1 MMLRPALAKDVPAMA
16 NVAAQAYSQ
25 AFAGI
30 LEPEALAQRN
40 AAFFEAHFAP
50 RVDRVHLAEQD
61 GQVLGYSLVS
71 DGHLDQLFIAPQSQG
86 KGIGAALLAQAE
98 AAGTRS
104 LECFRYNQDARAFYE
119 AKGWRLTRSYERE
132 FAGKVHAFVFYE
144 KPVTLSGA
152 AKREAPPAAAVS
164 AATSKM
170 REEALSCGACA
181 ARFLAEGL
189 APALAAGQAM
199 RARDLRHLDVLGR
212 GSSGHAGAVLRY
224 AFARAGGLTLSSA
237 MPSAAADDRVLA
249 HLADSAL
256 LVISQSGQSPD
267 LLRYAKAARR
277 AGAYTV
283 ALINAD
289 DSPLQA
295 CVDLRVPLCAG
306 TEHSVAA
313 TKSVLL
319 SVLAGLA
326 VLAGFHGDQVLLA
339 ALRQMPQRLEQ
350 AADCDWSALG
360 AVLSGA
366 RAAYFIGRGADLGIV
381 KELALKTAE
390 VLGIPAL
397 AYSSAEFLHGPLG
410 AVSDQTPV
418 IGLASDATDLPSLL
432 IALERARAMGASTL
446 LAHGLATSSQIPA
459 AQLRLPLPNSAGV
472 SLADAPLALLP
483 AYLALEAAARAAGR
497 DPDVPAGL
505 AKVTR
510 TI

>member
-1 MMLRPALAKDVPAMA
+1 MA
-16 NVAAQAYSQ
+16 AVAAQAYGQ
-25 AFAGI
+25 AFADI
-30 LEPEALAQRN
+30 LEPEALARRN

-50 RVDRVHLAEQD
+50 RIERMHLAEQD

-71 DGHLDQLFIAPQSQG
+71 DGHLDQLFISPKAQG
-86 KGIGAALLAQAE
+86 QGVGAALLAQAE
-98 AAGTRS
+98 SAGTRS
-104 LECFRYNQDARAFYE
+104 LECFRDNHDARAFYE

-132 FAGKVHAFVFYE
+132 FAGKVRAFVFYE
-144 KPVTLSGA
+144 KPASLPDA
-152 AKREAPPAAAVS
+152 AERMAPPAASGAT
-164 AATSKM
+164 TSKM
-170 REEALSCGACA
+170 REEALSSGRCA
-181 ARFLAEGL
+181 ERFLAEGL

-199 RARDLRHLDVLGR
+199 RARGLRHLDVLGR

-224 AFARAGGLTLSSA
+224 AFARAGGLTISSA
-237 MPSAAADDRVLA
+237 MPSAAGDDRALV

-283 ALINAD
+283 AFVNAD

-306 TEHSVAA
+306 PEHSVAA
-313 TKSVLL
+313 TKSVLM

-326 VLAGFHGDQVLLA
+326 VLAGFHGDQALLA
-339 ALRQMPQRLEQ
+339 ALRQMPQRLDQ
-350 AADCDWSALG
+350 AAACDWSALG
-360 AVLSGA
+360 TVLLGA
-366 RAAYFIGRGADLGIV
+366 RAAYFVGRGADLGIV

-397 AYSSAEFLHGPLG
+397 AYSSAEFLHGPMA
-410 AVSDQTPV
+410 AVSDRTPV

-432 IALERARAMGASTL
+432 IALERARGMGASTL
-446 LAHGLATSSQIPA
+446 LAHGLAASSETPA
-459 AQLRLPLPNSAGV
+459 AQLRLPSPSSAGA
-472 SLADAPLALLP
+472 LRADAPLALLP